1 MVASTTSGT
10 PASWATSAM
19 PARSATAPDGL
30 AITSVNTSL
39 VAGVIAAATS
49 AGSRPGTNAV
59 STPKRRSVTSSCVI
73 VPP

>member
-1 MVASTTSGT
+1 
-10 PASWATSAM
+10 M

-39 VAGVIAAATS
+39 VAGVSAAATS
-49 AGSRPGTNAV
+49 AGSRPATNVV